1 MRGTAALLPA
11 KNKLKQIYPPK
22 GTWGNVH
29 SLMPSFFYCS
39 MTYLLNNIGRNFPGS
54 ASTSTLKREG
64 NNDFREQGTITNE
77 KIDPI
82 VAFSKPPP
90 LPPVLGPLVALS
102 LLEAWWS
109 RDSNDDWQVMWIV
122 KSLPLLRVLDFEWT
136 VINALYLKKIF
147 KIWWIMLNAKAN
159 NRARN
164 FHRLMHNARSGLIKG
179 RKNVL

>member
-22 GTWGNVH
+22 GTW
-29 SLMPSFFYCS
+29 
-39 MTYLLNNIGRNFPGS
+39 GS

-109 RDSNDDWQVMWIV
+109 RDSNDD
-122 KSLPLLRVLDFEWT
+122 
-136 VINALYLKKIF
+136 
-147 KIWWIMLNAKAN
+147 
-159 NRARN
+159 
-164 FHRLMHNARSGLIKG
+164 
-179 RKNVL
+179 